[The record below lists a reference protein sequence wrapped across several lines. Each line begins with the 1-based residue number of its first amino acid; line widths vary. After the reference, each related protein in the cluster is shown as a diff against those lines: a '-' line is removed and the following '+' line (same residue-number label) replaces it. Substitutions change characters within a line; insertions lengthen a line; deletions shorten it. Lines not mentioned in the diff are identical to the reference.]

1 MIRKKERM
9 KMSQKLGEIII
20 TAFIVF
26 MLGGML
32 AGSGKSSK
40 QDVLVSDDF
49 ESISIYD
56 VEGYAEVDPLE
67 DDENKLSKVNEK
79 ISVFI
84 SDLANDGLDLLF
96 DLLKKFVS

>member
-1 MIRKKERM
+1 
-9 KMSQKLGEIII
+9 MSQKLGEIII